1 MPKEILMAEMGRPR
15 VLDEIKRSQVV
26 ALIAS
31 GYGLV
36 GAAKYV
42 GCDPRSIRREA
53 ERDDAFDL
61 ELREAEKQA
70 NLCPLEAIRH
80 KAHTHWRAAAWLLE
94 RTEPK
99 RFSKRAKTSMKPSE
113 LDRLFESVL
122 DRLILE
128 LTDDVLGNEWYKSA
142 AKHAKE
148 KAIQRVPRQGTESD
162 FDRLLAKSM
171 EYFAKRDATGD

>member
-1 MPKEILMAEMGRPR
+1 MAEPGRPR

-26 ALIAS
+26 ALVAS

-53 ERDDAFDL
+53 DRDEGFDL

-70 NLCPLEAIRH
+70 KLCPLEAIRH

-99 RFSKRAKTSMKPSE
+99 RFSKQSKASMNPSE
-113 LDRLFESVL
+113 IDRLFESVL

-128 LTDDVLGNEWYKSA
+128 LSDDVMGNEWYRSA
-142 AKHAKE
+142 AKNAKE
-148 KAIQRVPRQGTESD
+148 KVMQKIPHQATGSD

-171 EYFAKRDATGD
+171 EYFANRDASRG

>member
-1 MPKEILMAEMGRPR
+1 MSEAGRPR

-42 GCDPRSIRREA
+42 GCDPKTVRREA
-53 ERDDAFDL
+53 ERDDTFDL
-61 ELREAEKQA
+61 EIREAEKQA
-70 NLCPLEAIRH
+70 KLCPLEAIRH

-99 RFSKRAKTSMKPSE
+99 RYAKPEKRSLKPGE
-113 LDRLFESVL
+113 IDRLLEIVL
-122 DRLILE
+122 DRLIQQLSKNPFGEIWFREAVDEAKAHALKGLPRTQDE
-128 LTDDVLGNEWYKSA
+128 LSRLVN
-142 AKHAKE
+142 
-148 KAIQRVPRQGTESD
+148 RGTE
-162 FDRLLAKSM
+162 F
-171 EYFAKRDATGD
+171 FASQDTVSKESKDS